1 MDSKSSGSNGKED
14 LNGLPASVPLST
26 WLEPSWAGTN
36 QFYLNF
42 EDAQSVGVSDA
53 SPFSHGCLNLMFQ
66 LRLGMDAT
74 RISDGKPVILKRTPS
89 SRGPLRT

>member
-53 SPFSHGCLNLMFQ
+53 FSLLPW
-66 LRLGMDAT
+66 L
-74 RISDGKPVILKRTPS
+74 SKPNVSTS
-89 SRGPLRT
+89 SGYGRDSHL